1 MKTRGIV
8 LMMVLGLATCVQ
20 AQAPQGLTRFATVI
34 DGDTIPMYQLHA
46 VDIYSSYEF
55 LTPTEIKKNKKLI
68 KNVKKMLPYAQI
80 GKKRLDALE
89 AEMAQMPKKE
99 RKQAIKAAE
108 QKLRDDFEAELKKC
122 TFSQGKVLIKLID
135 RETGRTSYNLVGE
148 LRGSFRATFYQAF
161 ARIFGLNLKAHYDPQ
176 NNKDDELMERVI
188 LAVKYGQI

>member
-1 MKTRGIV
+1 MRKFFLLIV
-8 LMMVLGLATCVQ
+8 ALGYAVSVS

-34 DGDTIPMYQLHA
+34 DGDTLPMYQLH
-46 VDIYSSYEF
+46 DIEIFSSYDF
-55 LTPTEIKKNKKLI
+55 LTAAEIKKNKKLI

-80 GKKRLDALE
+80 GKQRLDVLE
-89 AEMAQMPKKE
+89 AEIAQMPKKD

-108 QKLRDDFEAELKKC
+108 KKLRDDFEDDLKKC

-148 LRGSFRATFYQAF
+148 LRGSFRAAFYQTF
-161 ARIFGLNLKAHYDPQ
+161 ARIFGLNLKVHYDPR

-188 LAVKYGQI
+188 LAVKYGQV